1 MNVYRSLGIENDNRE
16 AMYNTIKDMTIED
29 LTAFFN
35 KNIKGEKYNV
45 LVIGNKKDVDME
57 ALAKLGKVQE
67 MDVDNL
73 FNYKN
78 EKVKL

>member
-1 MNVYRSLGIENDNRE
+1 M
-16 AMYNTIKDMTIED
+16 K
-29 LTAFFN
+29 
-35 KNIKGEKYNV
+35 
-45 LVIGNKKDVDME
+45 

-67 MDVDNL
+67 MEVDHL

>member
-1 MNVYRSLGIENDNRE
+1 M
-16 AMYNTIKDMTIED
+16 ED
-29 LTAFFN
+29 LKEFFN

-45 LVIGNKKDVDME
+45 LVIGNKKDVDMN
-57 ALAKLGKVQE
+57 ALSKLGKIEE
-67 MDVDNL
+67 MDIDHL